1 MDRREGSPRRGNH
14 VALKHAVLAA
24 LTSREGSGYE
34 LSKRFD
40 ASVANFWPASSQQV
54 YRELDRLEGEGMV
67 KARTVRQEKRPD
79 KRVFSITRDGSR
91 ELREFIRN
99 TTRPTVVR
107 DDLLVKV
114 ASINPDNRDD
124 VATAIRDRL
133 EFSRRKLEM
142 YEGLREAILGNGT
155 EKEFLAAGPARE
167 DFGPYL
173 ALKRGIAFERGNIRW
188 AREVLSV
195 LD

>member
-1 MDRREGSPRRGNH
+1 M
-14 VALKHAVLAA
+14 ALKHAVLAA

-54 YRELDRLEGEGMV
+54 YRELDRLEGEGLV
-67 KARTVRQEKRPD
+67 RARTVKQEKRPD
-79 KRVFSITRDGSR
+79 KRVFSITKGGSR
-91 ELREFIRN
+91 ELGEFIRSA
-99 TTRPTVVR
+99 TRPTVIR

-114 ASINPDNRDD
+114 ASINPENRDD
-124 VATAIRDRL
+124 VATAIRGRL
-133 EFSRRKLEM
+133 DLSRRKLEM
-142 YEGLREAILGNGT
+142 YEGLREAILGNDS
-155 EKEFLAAGPARE
+155 EEEFLAAGPARE